1 MRIFRFIISILLIPV
16 CVIITMSFYN
26 GIFKIK
32 DVSESGLYFILGALL
47 YSMTHLLLF
56 KLDFLYVFGHES
68 MHAIATFLSGGKA
81 SNMKV
86 SSKEGSVKTTAPNFF
101 VMLAPYL
108 VPVYTVIVALLY
120 FIFSFYIDVTK
131 YSGLFIFL
139 IGFTL
144 MFHLAY
150 TAESMRGKQSDLV
163 KAGYFSSIS
172 FIYISN
178 LIIAFLIISLLF
190 KNASFVDFIS
200 ETYEKTKGF
209 YFYFWKQ
216 LFL

>member
-1 MRIFRFIISILLIPV
+1 MTI
-16 CVIITMSFYN
+16 SFYN

-47 YSMTHLLLF
+47 YSIVHLLLF
-56 KLDFLYVFGHES
+56 RLDFLYVFGHES
-68 MHAIATFLSGGKA
+68 MHAVATFLSGGKA

-86 SSKEGSVKTTAPNFF
+86 SNKEGSVKTTTPNFF

-108 VPVYTVIVALLY
+108 IPIYTVIVALLY
-120 FIFSFYIDVTK
+120 FIFSFYIDITK
-131 YSGLFIFL
+131 YTGLFIFL

-144 MFHLAY
+144 MFHLTY
-150 TAESMRGKQSDLV
+150 TAESMRQKQSDLV
-163 KAGYFSSIS
+163 KPGYLSSIS
-172 FIYISN
+172 FIYIIN

-190 KNASFVDFIS
+190 KEASFIDFIS
-200 ETYEKTKGF
+200 EVYEKTKDF